1 LRRKFATPQ
10 QPAAQACKS
19 KYETYD
25 NSVCD
30 GTWSYSSRQ
39 QHQGSRVERV
49 NPEKKTSTMETKIT
63 AGIVI
68 ANAFAAP
75 MSIALMKELAQLVI
89 LLTHSK
95 T

>member
-1 LRRKFATPQ
+1 
-10 QPAAQACKS
+10 
-19 KYETYD
+19 
-25 NSVCD
+25 
-30 GTWSYSSRQ
+30 
-39 QHQGSRVERV
+39 
-49 NPEKKTSTMETKIT
+49 METKIT

-95 T
+95 TAFKVLARCTEVHAPPRKRRYW